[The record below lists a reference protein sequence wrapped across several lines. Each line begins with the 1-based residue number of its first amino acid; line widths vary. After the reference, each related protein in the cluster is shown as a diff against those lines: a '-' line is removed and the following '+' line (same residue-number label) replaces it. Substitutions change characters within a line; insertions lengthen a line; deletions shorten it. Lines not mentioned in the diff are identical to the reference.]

1 MKPGTIRMVGS
12 ILAAG
17 ALALAT
23 AGVAA
28 AHAVETAGSYTIEI
42 GWQHEPTYV
51 GEANGVQVI
60 VTGPDDVP
68 VTDLASGD
76 LTVVVSTGSAQSS
89 PLTFDPG
96 FDPIEMSGPLGEYDA
111 PIVPTAPGDYTFH
124 LTGTIHGQA
133 VDVTLT
139 SGDETFDTVK
149 DPSGLQFPATL
160 PTTGEIVTRLDRIDA
175 RIAALGTS
183 TGPSQASV
191 DAAAAK
197 AADAAAAADRAL
209 LIGGGIGVVGILV
222 GLYGVLLAI
231 RSRRRSDA

>member
-1 MKPGTIRMVGS
+1 MQRTRIRMVGS
-12 ILAAG
+12 LITAS
-17 ALALAT
+17 ALALAS
-23 AGVAA
+23 AGAA
-28 AHAVETAGSYTIEI
+28 SAHAVETVGTYTIEI

-76 LTVVVSTGSAQSS
+76 LTVVVTTGSDQSS

-96 FDPIEMSGPLGEYDA
+96 FDPIEMNGPLGEYDA

-124 LTGTIHGQA
+124 LTGTIHGQT
-133 VDVTLT
+133 VDLTVT

-175 RIAALGTS
+175 RIGALGTS

-197 AADAAAAADRAL
+197 AADAAASADRAL
-209 LIGGGIGVVGILV
+209 LIGGGIGVVGVLV
-222 GLYGVLLAI
+222 GLYGVMLAM
-231 RSRRRSDA
+231 RSRRRPDA

>member
-1 MKPGTIRMVGS
+1 MQRTRIRKVGS
-12 ILAAG
+12 LLTAS
-17 ALALAT
+17 ALALAS
-23 AGVAA
+23 AGAA
-28 AHAVETAGSYTIEI
+28 SAHAVETVGTYTIEI

-60 VTGPDDVP
+60 VTGPNDVP

-76 LTVVVSTGSAQSS
+76 LTVVVTTGSDQSS

-96 FDPIEMSGPLGEYDA
+96 FDPIEMNGPLGEYDA
-111 PIVPTAPGDYTFH
+111 PIVPTAPGDYSFH
-124 LTGTIHGQA
+124 LTGSIHGQA
-133 VDVTLT
+133 VDLTVT

-175 RIAALGTS
+175 RIGALGTS
-183 TGPSQASV
+183 TGPTQASV
-191 DAAAAK
+191 DAATAK
-197 AADAAAAADRAL
+197 AADAAASADRAL
-209 LIGGGIGVVGILV
+209 LVGGGIGVVGLLV
-222 GLYGVLLAI
+222 GLYGVMLAM